1 MRHIKKRN
9 HYGHFLRQ
17 ANANPPLTSHEATSR
32 WGRFGHKSEV
42 LDFLLD
48 EQYALCCYSE
58 TRADE
63 LNIDYHIEHIENKRL
78 NPPRTFD
85 ASNLAASAISEKKI
99 ATLLSNTSPGE
110 TQNLFGGHASGKQKA
125 VDIAEFVSPHQED
138 CSRFFTYVSDGR
150 IVPAHELNTHDNKR
164 AAYTIDLLNLNSP
177 YLIVQRRKWWD
188 ELDELFED
196 HTDDRSDISC
206 LVRISLVPCQG
217 RLYPFFSITR
227 SYFKKLSEDVL
238 RAFSPELL

>member
-1 MRHIKKRN
+1 MRHVKKRE
-9 HYGHFLRQ
+9 HYGHFLQQ
-17 ANANPPLTSHEATSR
+17 ANANPPQTPQEATSR

-78 NPPRTFD
+78 NPTRTFD
-85 ASNLAASAISEKKI
+85 ASNLAASAISEKNAK
-99 ATLLSNTSPGE
+99 LLSSTSSGE
-110 TQNLFGGHASGKQKA
+110 TKNLFGGHAPGKQKS
-125 VDIAEFVSPHQED
+125 VDMADFVSPHQED
-138 CSRFFTYVSDGR
+138 CSRFFTYLSDGR
-150 IVPAHELNTHDNKR
+150 IVPAHKLDEHEKKR

-188 ELDELFED
+188 ELDELLED
-196 HTDDRSDISC
+196 HTDERADISF

-227 SYFKKLSEDVL
+227 SYFRKLSDDIL
-238 RAFSPELL
+238 REFAPELL